1 MQWDDD
7 HQWPS
12 SRHWHLSL
20 EDPFHAEEG
29 SSDPLG
35 GHMGEV
41 EASAIQIQR
50 VKSPDK
56 IMYIP
61 AAGKNTHHIH
71 LNNFFLFFF
80 SVLEISTDT
89 TAETFM
95 KKN

>member
-1 MQWDDD
+1 
-7 HQWPS
+7 
-12 SRHWHLSL
+12 
-20 EDPFHAEEG
+20 
-29 SSDPLG
+29 
-35 GHMGEV
+35 MGEV
-41 EASAIQIQR
+41 EASAIQIHR
-50 VKSPDK
+50 VKRPDK

-71 LNNFFLFFF
+71 LNNLFLFFF